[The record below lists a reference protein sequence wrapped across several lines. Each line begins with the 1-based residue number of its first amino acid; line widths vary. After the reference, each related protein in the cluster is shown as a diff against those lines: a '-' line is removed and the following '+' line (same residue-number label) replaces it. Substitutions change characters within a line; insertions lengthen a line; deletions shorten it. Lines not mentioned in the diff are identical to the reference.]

1 MLKPSLAV
9 CFIGR
14 ALVVSGTGASG
25 AVEGEAGAVLAAR
38 PVEGGAGELG
48 GGVTE
53 LVGEGG
59 ELGDLALGVGE
70 LGR

>member
-1 MLKPSLAV
+1 M
-9 CFIGR
+9 
-14 ALVVSGTGASG
+14 VSVDRREG

-38 PVEGGAGELG
+38 SVEGGPGELG
-48 GGVTE
+48 GGVAE
-53 LVGEGG
+53 LVGERG